1 MTRRDFIALLGSA
14 AIASVD
20 WPLPARA
27 QPQRMPV
34 IGFLGSRSPDESAY
48 LLFAFYKG
56 LRDGGY
62 VEGENVALQF
72 RWAQGQYD
80 RLPALATDLVRGKID
95 VLAAFGPPAA
105 QAAQA
110 ATTTVPIVFSTGEDP
125 VKSGL
130 VASLARPGGNITG
143 VSFITAALGAKRLG
157 LLQELLPQA
166 ELIALVVNR
175 TSEGT
180 DQSKDVQEAARQI
193 GRRLIVQTAA
203 TDSEL
208 DHAFAAVVHEKAD
221 AVMIGADPFFDT
233 RRDLITAL
241 AARHRIPA
249 MYHVR
254 EFPAAGGLISYG
266 TNLPSIY
273 RQVGGYVTRVLKGE
287 RPADLPVLQP
297 VTFDLVI
304 NLKTAKAL
312 GLTVPPMLLARAD
325 EVIE

>member
-1 MTRRDFIALLGSA
+1 LLSA
-14 AIASVD
+14 
-20 WPLPARA
+20 
-27 QPQRMPV
+27 
-34 IGFLGSRSPDESAY
+34 FH
-48 LLFAFYKG
+48 KG

-105 QAAQA
+105 RAAQA

-203 TDSEL
+203 TDAEL
-208 DHAFAAVVHEKAD
+208 DHAFATAVHQKAD

-241 AARHRIPA
+241 ARAIVYPRCTTCASSR
-249 MYHVR
+249 R
-254 EFPAAGGLISYG
+254 PAAL
-266 TNLPSIY
+266 
-273 RQVGGYVTRVLKGE
+273 
-287 RPADLPVLQP
+287 
-297 VTFDLVI
+297 
-304 NLKTAKAL
+304 
-312 GLTVPPMLLARAD
+312 
-325 EVIE
+325 